1 MIDLLSVTFAAAMAC
16 TAGPD
21 AYAGLSPARADSTY
35 QRIFEGGIP
44 FATFLERA
52 ENRKEQWANNYRS
65 GAIPDA
71 LLTRARAVTGTWKVL
86 VVAVDGCSDSV
97 NTVPYIARLIEA
109 LPGIE
114 LRVVNSEAGKSV
126 MESHRT
132 PDGRAATPTVLLL
145 DASFQERGCF
155 IERPTLLRQL
165 MSDQK
170 EKSGEGG
177 LFEGKMK
184 WYDDDKGAH
193 TVEEMVAILEAASR
207 GESICR

>member
-1 MIDLLSVTFAAAMAC
+1 MSN
-16 TAGPD
+16 
-21 AYAGLSPARADSTY
+21 DS
-35 QRIFEGGIP
+35 E
-44 FATFLERA
+44 
-52 ENRKEQWANNYRS
+52 
-65 GAIPDA
+65 
-71 LLTRARAVTGTWKVL
+71 V
-86 VVAVDGCSDSV
+86 
-97 NTVPYIARLIEA
+97 
-109 LPGIE
+109 
-114 LRVVNSEAGKSV
+114 GKSI

-155 IERPTLLRQL
+155 IERPGLLRQL
-165 MSDQK
+165 MSDQR

-193 TVEEMVAILEAASR
+193 TVEEMVAILEAAGR